1 MDRRTKSVLH
11 ELEKTRYQYWNI
23 CPEIGALLNIVAKA
37 MKAER
42 VLEIGTSN
50 GYSTI
55 WLADGVR
62 GQNGKVVTVD
72 INSEMLRLAEKNLWR
87 AGLAS
92 YVELVHGDALDV
104 IPKLEGRF
112 DLVFLDAEK
121 SEYYQYL
128 KLSFDKVKDNGLIVA
143 EDVTAYRDSMR
154 DFLSEIT
161 SSERLETV
169 IIPYD
174 DGISLSYK
182 LASSTA
188 TDE

>member
-1 MDRRTKSVLH
+1 M
-11 ELEKTRYQYWNI
+11 
-23 CPEIGALLNIVAKA
+23 
-37 MKAER
+37 
-42 VLEIGTSN
+42 
-50 GYSTI
+50 
-55 WLADGVR
+55 
-62 GQNGKVVTVD
+62 
-72 INSEMLRLAEKNLWR
+72 AEKNLWQ

-169 IIPYD
+169 IIPYN

>member
-11 ELEKTRYQYWNI
+11 ELEKTRYRYWNI

-55 WLADGVR
+55 WLADAVR
-62 GQNGKVVTVD
+62 GRNGKVVTVD
-72 INSEMLRLAEKNLWR
+72 IDSGILKLAKANLGR

-104 IPKLEGRF
+104 IPQLEGGF
-112 DLVFLDAEK
+112 DLVFIDADK

-128 KLSFDKVKDNGLIVA
+128 KLSFDKVKDSGLIVA
-143 EDVTAYRDSMR
+143 EDVTVYRDSMR

-182 LASSTA
+182 LASSILT
-188 TDE
+188 ES

>member
-11 ELEKTRYQYWNI
+11 ELEKTRYQYWNV

-55 WLADGVR
+55 WLADAVR
-62 GQNGKVVTVD
+62 GQNGKVVSVD
-72 INSEMLRLAEKNLWR
+72 INSAMLRLAENNLSR

-112 DLVFLDAEK
+112 DLVFIDAEK
-121 SEYYQYL
+121 SEYYQLL
-128 KLSFDKVKDNGLIVA
+128 KLSFNKVKDNGLIVA

-154 DFLSEIT
+154 DFLLEIT

-182 LASSTA
+182 LASSIS

>member
-1 MDRRTKSVLH
+1 MDKRTKNVLDK
-11 ELEKTRYQYWNI
+11 LEKTRYQYWNI
-23 CPEIGALLNIVAKA
+23 CAAIGALLNIVAKA
-37 MKAER
+37 AKAES

-55 WLADGVR
+55 WLADAVR
-62 GQNGKVVTVD
+62 VQNGKVVSID
-72 INSEMLRLAEKNLWR
+72 ISSERLRLAEKNLR
-87 AGLAS
+87 QAGLAR

-104 IPKLEGRF
+104 IPKLEATF
-112 DLVFLDAEK
+112 DLVFIDAEK

-143 EDVTAYRDSMR
+143 EDVSAYRDSMR
-154 DFLSEIT
+154 DFLAEIT
-161 SSERLETV
+161 SSDRLETV

-182 LASSTA
+182 LAPSVSRN
-188 TDE
+188 E